1 MRPYPASLLGSRFSA
16 LASNNHGARALG
28 TVCQLTNSTAIGQ
41 ADPRYYWY
49 LHLPHGRG
57 CPHVRATSS
66 QRTECVSLSVR
77 LSLSPRALRFRLL
90 TLVGAQSPMGT
101 RVLPGWIVRSSRPPS
116 PPGGLLRVGPG
127 RARPTVVR
135 ESSKVNWLNV
145 CRPSDGH
152 PRHPTWTTPPAGSPV
167 LHMLVEQ

>member
-1 MRPYPASLLGSRFSA
+1 MRPYPASSLGSRFSA

-77 LSLSPRALRFRLL
+77 LSLSPRAPAFSVVDEAPKQQFSTRGITRLRFSVKILRSRATSARNGRSLATDQSL
-90 TLVGAQSPMGT
+90 PRPFFTCEWSCARTLYRSPLG
-101 RVLPGWIVRSSRPPS
+101 
-116 PPGGLLRVGPG
+116 
-127 RARPTVVR
+127 
-135 ESSKVNWLNV
+135 N
-145 CRPSDGH
+145 
-152 PRHPTWTTPPAGSPV
+152 
-167 LHMLVEQ
+167 